1 MKTHRNLSIGR
12 KIYIFMIITI
22 ISLVILDL
30 INHKSFEPKDWIFL
44 LYVVIAFLIFKF
56 LKKKSEI

>member
-1 MKTHRNLSIGR
+1 
-12 KIYIFMIITI
+12 MIITI